1 MRALQTVL
9 SPFMGRTFTG
19 LGGYLG
25 SNFAGSYL
33 RERNQIANAQVATR
47 LAPAISNDLIRE
59 VYKMPEVEIDAHNSS
74 FFSQRIEQ
82 MTQNAI
88 AYAESK
94 VQFESAIVMSA
105 LSLLT
110 TGFMTAPILA
120 MLPAVG
126 ATSFLTARWLGKHER
141 KVLRPSTD
149 QFIDATNRARE
160 KQDSVL
166 KNIVASRSTGREE
179 QAFERLN
186 VAQSNKIQMGE
197 KRKNVLLKC
206 LKKVTGI
213 NVLLNLGIVGLS
225 VASGMDIVGV
235 AGTLAGT
242 TLLTSGISS
251 CVRSY
256 YASKKLED
264 GLNDQ
269 YEKIKHK
276 PIYDLI
282 YGQEKAHAC
291 TNSIVLADI
300 CYHHRFRDDVPEK
313 QGERLGYPIILTD
326 KEFKINPGITVLG
339 GMSGAGKTTLYKLL
353 RHADDLSKGSISI
366 GHTNE
371 KGGFEGNKLTDL
383 QKGEELTKI
392 AFCLQDI
399 ENDGRTAV
407 EIIKSGNPYLPD
419 KNIEEVAE
427 RLNLKLYNQLPNGD
441 KVPKTIGQLSGGEKK
456 RVLFLQTLLTDKPI
470 LVFDEPTSGVDEAV
484 AKEMI
489 SLLNEDNR
497 TIIYTTHAS
506 SELTH
511 LNAYQALDL
520 MPMHDSAQVKT
531 YREMYGNNVP
541 LPSVIECHDFT
552 KEGVREKYIEL
563 AKSRDTQ
570 AEQKREYA
578 KNMISKMLAI
588 SAVIRAEQEKA
599 KKATEEK
606 KSASEQ
612 NQAET
617 SKQKQ
622 KLPLLQRL
630 FSKKARA

>member
-1 MRALQTVL
+1 MVGKDDILGVRSEEKNHDEFIKRINELIKRDKNKIRWAYYVDTLMRALQTVL

-88 AYAESK
+88 VYTESK
-94 VQFESAIVMSA
+94 LQFESAIVMSA

-166 KNIVASRSTGREE
+166 KNIAASRSDGREE

-213 NVLLNLGIVGLS
+213 NVLLNLVIVGLS
-225 VASGMDIVGV
+225 VASGMGIVGV

-276 PIYDLI
+276 SIYDLT

-313 QGERLGYPIILTD
+313 QGERLGYPIIWTD
-326 KEFKINPGITVLG
+326 KTFEINPGITV
-339 GMSGAGKTTLYKLL
+339 Y
-353 RHADDLSKGSISI
+353 
-366 GHTNE
+366 
-371 KGGFEGNKLTDL
+371 F
-383 QKGEELTKI
+383 
-392 AFCLQDI
+392 
-399 ENDGRTAV
+399 
-407 EIIKSGNPYLPD
+407 
-419 KNIEEVAE
+419 
-427 RLNLKLYNQLPNGD
+427 NG
-441 KVPKTIGQLSGGEKK
+441 
-456 RVLFLQTLLTDKPI
+456 
-470 LVFDEPTSGVDEAV
+470 
-484 AKEMI
+484 
-489 SLLNEDNR
+489 
-497 TIIYTTHAS
+497 
-506 SELTH
+506 
-511 LNAYQALDL
+511 
-520 MPMHDSAQVKT
+520 
-531 YREMYGNNVP
+531 
-541 LPSVIECHDFT
+541 
-552 KEGVREKYIEL
+552 
-563 AKSRDTQ
+563 
-570 AEQKREYA
+570 
-578 KNMISKMLAI
+578 
-588 SAVIRAEQEKA
+588 
-599 KKATEEK
+599 
-606 KSASEQ
+606 
-612 NQAET
+612 
-617 SKQKQ
+617 
-622 KLPLLQRL
+622 
-630 FSKKARA
+630 